1 MAAPQNVK
9 GLLYVPTILL
19 LYTSPKENSN
29 RYLYLNAHGSGIH
42 NSQKMETIQCPSA
55 DEYIGKCDIYHN
67 DILFSHKKKWNSDIC
82 YDMDEP

>member
-1 MAAPQNVK
+1 MLKDYCMSQQFYSYIHRQK
-9 GLLYVPTILL
+9 KTGTH
-19 LYTSPKENSN
+19 SN

-42 NSQKMETIQCPSA
+42 NSQKMETTQCPSA